1 MSTEMA
7 PTIVVGAGPAGLAV
21 SYELQRVGV
30 DHVVLER
37 GRVGQS
43 WRDRWDSFCLVTP
56 NWYVQLPG
64 GVYAGDDPD
73 GFMSRDEVVAH
84 LERYAHGFGA
94 PVLDQIDV
102 TALREDPGRGFV
114 VDTSEGAM
122 RTPAV
127 VVASGAFQR
136 PHRPPDAELPAEV
149 LVIDSADY
157 TSPDALPG
165 GGVLVVGSGQTG
177 CQIADEL
184 NRSGRDVT
192 LACGK
197 AGWAPRKVEG
207 RDIVSWLV
215 ETPFLE
221 QTLDDL
227 PSPLARLA
235 ANFQTTGRD
244 RGRDLNYRT
253 LLADGVRLTGRLL
266 GAWGGSIR
274 FADDLGESVAWGDAR
289 YADICTLLRQTAADG
304 GSHPPDLPEPR
315 PFKAAT
321 PDEISVR
328 GLGSVVFTSG
338 YRPAYKDWVEL
349 PDAFDGMGFPIQ
361 RDGMST
367 VVPGLYFMGTHFLRK
382 RKSSTLFGMAED
394 AKVVAHAISA
404 RMQPDRSAPSLQ

>member
-1 MSTEMA
+1 MSTDVA

-21 SYELQRVGV
+21 SHELQRVGV

-37 GRVGQS
+37 GRVAQS

-64 GVYAGDDPD
+64 GAYDGDDPD
-73 GFMSRDEVVAH
+73 GFMSRDAVVAH

-94 PVLDQIDV
+94 PVLDQVEV
-102 TALREDPGRGFV
+102 TALREDPGGGFV
-114 VDTSEGAM
+114 LDTSEGAM
-122 RTPAV
+122 RTGSV
-127 VVASGAFQR
+127 VLATGAFQR
-136 PHRPPDAELPAEV
+136 PHRPTEVELAAEV
-149 LVIDSADY
+149 LLIDSAAY
-157 TSPDALPG
+157 TSPAALPA

-197 AGWAPRKVEG
+197 AAWAPRTVNG

-221 QTLDDL
+221 QTIGDL
-227 PSPLARLA
+227 PSPAARLA

-253 LLADGVRLTGRLL
+253 LHADGVRLTGRLL
-266 GAWGGSIR
+266 GADGTSIR
-274 FADDLGESVAWGDAR
+274 FADDLSESVAWGDAR
-289 YADICTLLRQTAADG
+289 YGDICALLARAAAEHG
-304 GSHPPDLPEPR
+304 ARPPDLPEPS
-315 PFKAAT
+315 PFKAEA

-338 YRPAYKDWVEL
+338 YRPAYREWVEL
-349 PDAFDGMGFPIQ
+349 PHAFDDLGFPIQ
-361 RDGMST
+361 QDGAST

-394 AKVVAHAISA
+394 AEIVAYKVAA
-404 RMQPDRSAPSLQ
+404 RTQG